1 VRHGTPLSSKVD
13 GQDVR
18 RFKLMTRFHVRD
30 MNKQQGG
37 LVLPGGAGAI
47 KQRGD
52 RGGAP
57 MFESQLMAY
66 VVLLLS
72 LLSLLY
78 ALSG

>member
-1 VRHGTPLSSKVD
+1 
-13 GQDVR
+13 
-18 RFKLMTRFHVRD
+18 